1 MLKSFCESFILDEF
15 SPVAIYQKVKKIYPD
30 EISFLFESSVNTTEG
45 NFSYIF
51 LGQRQRIWYKDSKTF
66 FQDEDADKEQV
77 DLNPLAFLKSFYKK
91 INSKPYKD
99 LGEKLGLGFTDGFVG
114 NISYDIIC
122 EFEPILKKSMQNLE
136 DELGLPDLDLLRPN
150 IILGFSH
157 KTSKLTLLTFKENL
171 AKELQKIKEELLK
184 PYECHKLKKAK
195 LLDKGNFH
203 FQKQD
208 FFDLVKKS
216 KEKIRSGDIF
226 QVLIS
231 NRFTQKAKLD
241 AFSFYRVL
249 RSKNPSPYLF
259 LLAFE
264 DYSLAGSSPELMVK
278 LENGKII
285 LRPIAGTR
293 KRGKDYIKDKFYE
306 NELINDEK
314 EKSEHIMLVD
324 LGRNDLGKVAKT
336 ASIKLNKLMSV
347 EKYSHVMH
355 LVSELEAV
363 LDEKYDMFDLFIAC
377 FSAGTMTGAP
387 KIRAMELIAE
397 FEKQKRNFYSGCVV
411 YFGFDGNM
419 DTAITIR
426 TSYIDKEKIIFQAG
440 AGIVANSEAK
450 LEYLE
455 VQNKL
460 AANISALE
468 DLTNI
473 D

>member
-1 MLKSFCESFILDEF
+1 MEKSFYKSFILDEF
-15 SPVAIYQKVKKIYPD
+15 SPVAIYQKIKKIYPD
-30 EISFLFESSVNTTEG
+30 EISFLFESSVNTAEG

-51 LGQRQRIWYKDSKTF
+51 LGQRQRIWHKDSVTF
-66 FQDEDADKEQV
+66 FQDEDGVKKRV
-77 DLNPLAFLKSFYKK
+77 DVNPLAFLKSFYEK
-91 INSKPYKD
+91 IDSKPYKD
-99 LGEKLGLGFTDGFVG
+99 LGQKLGLGFTDGFVG

-136 DELGLPDLDLLRPN
+136 DELKLPDLDLLRPN

-157 KTSKLTLLTFKENL
+157 KTSKLTLLTFKKSL
-171 AKELQKIKEELLK
+171 AGELLK
-184 PYECHKLKKAK
+184 IKQELLRPYECHQLKKAK
-195 LLDKGNFH
+195 LFGDGSFH
-203 FQKQD
+203 FKKEE
-208 FFDLVKKS
+208 FFELIKKS
-216 KEKIRSGDIF
+216 KEKIRTGDVF

-231 NRFTQKAKLD
+231 NRFTQKARLD
-241 AFSFYRVL
+241 ALSFYRVL

-259 LLAFE
+259 LLE
-264 DYSLAGSSPELMVK
+264 YEKYCLAGSSPELMVK
-278 LENGKII
+278 LENNKII

-293 KRGKDYIKDKFYE
+293 KRGKDYTKDKFYE
-306 NELINDEK
+306 KELINDEK

-363 LDEKYDMFDLFIAC
+363 LDEKYDMFDLFTAC

-397 FEKQKRNFYSGCVV
+397 FEKQKRNFYSGCVA

-426 TSYIDKEKIIFQAG
+426 TSYIDEEKIVFQAG

-468 DLTNI
+468 DLTKI